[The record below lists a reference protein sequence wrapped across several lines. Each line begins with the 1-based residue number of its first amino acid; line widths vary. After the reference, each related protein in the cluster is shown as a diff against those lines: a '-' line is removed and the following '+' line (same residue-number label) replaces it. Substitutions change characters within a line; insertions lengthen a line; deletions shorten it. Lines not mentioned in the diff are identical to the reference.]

1 MSDHDTSLFP
11 TTGPTRRP
19 QWFAACSV
27 CGWTGDPHPNPSTA
41 ANDAAGHLKLNA
53 PKGKD

>member
-1 MSDHDTSLFP
+1 MTDHDTSLFP

-41 ANDAAGHLKLNA
+41 VNDAAGHLKLNA